1 MFNFIFRSYD
11 EGGKHTVFIVNTVPL
26 VMQQS
31 EYITRLTGLSCAA
44 LSGDIGIDVWTNKE
58 WNAQL
63 KEHKVLKVDY
73 IDI

>member
-1 MFNFIFRSYD
+1 M
-11 EGGKHTVFIVNTVPL
+11 NTVPL

-44 LSGDIGIDVWTNKE
+44 LSGDIGIDVWTNTE

-63 KEHKVLKVDY
+63 KEHKVLKVDC
-73 IDI
+73 IGI